1 MVKLIRVKCR
11 RPTETDDEAPYA
23 GVAFATDRAHAEQ
36 LCREAF
42 AGRGYTSFEAEEPV
56 EGPFE
61 DVQPQVLVYEGRRLT
76 EAPIDDLRRAAMR
89 ASFLGHRASSL
100 VMRLAADRRPGSSS

>member
-23 GVAFATDRAHAEQ
+23 GVAFATDRAHAER

-42 AGRGYTSFEAEEPV
+42 AGRG
-56 EGPFE
+56 
-61 DVQPQVLVYEGRRLT
+61 
-76 EAPIDDLRRAAMR
+76 
-89 ASFLGHRASSL
+89 
-100 VMRLAADRRPGSSS
+100 